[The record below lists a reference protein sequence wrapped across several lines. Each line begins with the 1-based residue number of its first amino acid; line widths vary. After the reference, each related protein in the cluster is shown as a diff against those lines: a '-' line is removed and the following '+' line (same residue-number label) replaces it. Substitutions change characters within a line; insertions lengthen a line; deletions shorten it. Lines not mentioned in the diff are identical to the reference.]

1 MMKLRLASP
10 SKSSGLKKSVSLSL
24 LLVSL
29 AGKNRR
35 NFPSRVKCFPTLKK
49 SLTEL
54 NRSNGQRN
62 KNPNN
67 KIKYL
72 FTEFLNPEKMR

>member
-1 MMKLRLASP
+1 
-10 SKSSGLKKSVSLSL
+10 
-24 LLVSL
+24 LLVSF

-35 NFPSRVKCFPTLKK
+35 NFPFKVRCFPTFKR

-54 NRSNGQRN
+54 NKSNGHRN
-62 KNPNN
+62 KKPNN
-67 KIKYL
+67 RIKYF